1 MKLHVG
7 HQGMVRCR
15 LRAKSSVWWPGL
27 YSQIKDF
34 IKNCHECARDYKPH
48 KEPLIPTSLPD
59 YPWQQVATDLF
70 TLKGA
75 EYLIVVDYF
84 SRYPE
89 VTQLRTTT
97 SPVVINALKSVF
109 ARHGIPEILRSD
121 NGPQFSSSEFANFAD
136 DYQFCHITSSPHFP
150 SSNGQAER
158 AVKTV
163 KDLLRKAGDPHLALL
178 SYRSTPLPWCGR
190 SPSELLMGRNIRTN
204 LPQTADNLVPM
215 WPYLEQFRKDNG
227 VFKNKQKINYDR
239 HHQVRDL
246 KQIPENT
253 DVWITTDKQP
263 TLVT

>member
-1 MKLHVG
+1 M
-7 HQGMVRCR
+7 
-15 LRAKSSVWWPGL
+15 
-27 YSQIKDF
+27 
-34 IKNCHECARDYKPH
+34 
-48 KEPLIPTSLPD
+48 
-59 YPWQQVATDLF
+59 
-70 TLKGA
+70 
-75 EYLIVVDYF
+75 VDYF

-150 SSNGQAER
+150 FSNGQAER

-246 KQIPENT
+246 KQILENT

-263 TLVT
+263 TSGHMVSSSDTPQSYIVQTPTGELRKNCSHLNIWPEDTGTATSNNTRLPPALPKSPAAQF